1 MDNFIVN
8 TEKILSPIASKIS
21 NQKLL
26 IALRNSFMGIV
37 PVITIGSLALLLN
50 VCIVDL
56 PNKFGAN
63 FVSENLNWMVEIN
76 NLVFKGSLG
85 VVSLLLI
92 FSIGFNV
99 AKVYEVETLSS
110 SLIAFSSFIISL
122 GITTFNKIS
131 LESEGQALIEYLKN
145 KDILFEA
152 NDLTLVINNLL
163 RGNYFD
169 TKGYFGA
176 LFIGFLSTIIFCK
189 LMKKKWNVKLPSSL
203 PPMVGDAFLSII
215 PAFASLYSV
224 AIITYIFDKITGET
238 LIGWI
243 YKFVQ
248 LPLLDLSQN
257 IFIVVL
263 LAFIVQF
270 FWFFG
275 IHGGNLFSP
284 FMEGLFGLTLLVN
297 MEAYNRGKEIPY
309 LWTTA
314 SYGAF
319 VWYGTLGLLIII
331 LIKSKNNHYRD
342 IAKMGIVPC
351 IFNIGET
358 VMYGLPTVMNKLLFI
373 PFLLCPSLMAG
384 VSYLATS
391 LGFVEP
397 VTQNIIWVIPPILNG
412 FLSTGFDFGAI
423 ILSIINIGIAIL
435 VYWPFVKMA
444 DKEDPS

>member
-26 IALRNSFMGIV
+26 IALRNSFAGFV
-37 PVITIGSLALLLN
+37 PVIMIGSFALFLNLL
-50 VCIVDL
+50 IVDL
-56 PNKFGAN
+56 PSRFGITIITERLSWL
-63 FVSENLNWMVEIN
+63 VQIN
-76 NLVFKGSLG
+76 NLIFNGTFG
-85 VVSLLLI
+85 VVSLL
-92 FSIGFNV
+92 FVFAIGFNV
-99 AKVYEVETLSS
+99 AKVYEVETLGGA
-110 SLIAFSSFIISL
+110 LIAFSSFIISL
-122 GITTFNKIS
+122 GGSI
-131 LESEGQALIEYLKN
+131 
-145 KDILFEA
+145 
-152 NDLTLVINNLL
+152 VNNLSLSRKAQDLLEILKEGVIPFDNEEIPLIILEFL

-176 LFIGFLSTIIFCK
+176 IVIGFLSTIIYCK
-189 LMKKKWNVKLPSSL
+189 LSKRKFKINLPSSI
-203 PPMVGDAFLSII
+203 PPMVGDAFTSVI
-215 PAFASLYSV
+215 PALTSLYCV
-224 AIITYIFDKITGET
+224 GIITYVFNKITGDV

-243 YKFVQ
+243 YSFIQIPV
-248 LPLLDLSQN
+248 LDIGQN
-257 IFIVVL
+257 IIFVVFI
-263 LAFIVQF
+263 AFIVQF

-275 IHGGNLFSP
+275 IHGGNLFAP
-284 FMEGLFGLTLLVN
+284 FLEGILGLSLLVN
-297 MEAYNRGKEIPY
+297 MEAYHRGQDIPY

-319 VWYGTLGLLIII
+319 VWYGTLGLLIVIFI
-331 LIKSKNNHYRD
+331 RSKNNHYRD

-358 VMYGLPTVMNKLLFI
+358 VMYGLPTVMNPKLFI
-373 PFLLCPSLMAG
+373 PFLLSPSLMVT

-397 VTQNIIWVIPPILNG
+397 VTQNITWVMPPILNG
-412 FLSTGFDFGAI
+412 FFATGFDFGGI

-444 DKEDPS
+444 DKEETS